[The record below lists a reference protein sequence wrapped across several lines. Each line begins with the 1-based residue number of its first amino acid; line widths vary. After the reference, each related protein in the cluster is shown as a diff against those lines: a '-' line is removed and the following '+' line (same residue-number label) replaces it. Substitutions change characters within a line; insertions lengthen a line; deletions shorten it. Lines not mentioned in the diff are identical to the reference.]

1 MAGEDGRA
9 VDHGQRRSDFRNEGL
24 SRGRPCDAARCPV
37 EEAHVEAVLQPGNRV
52 AERRGRRVEFAR
64 RPRTTSGAAGSTI
77 VEMTMADF
85 QGSLSLLTD

>member
-1 MAGEDGRA
+1 
-9 VDHGQRRSDFRNEGL
+9 
-24 SRGRPCDAARCPV
+24 
-37 EEAHVEAVLQPGNRV
+37 VEAVLQRGNRV
-52 AERRGRRVEFAR
+52 AERRGRHVEFAR